1 MDRKGPFWVF
11 SDWNLKK
18 LMSYLPSAPSSLS
31 KYQKSSKTTANGTKK
46 WNQKMEPK
54 MVYLGISAAKFEKL
68 LLYLK
73 SASSNLPK
81 CKKLFKTK
89 KKQIW
94 NQKCLIWAFWAVS
107 SKSYCHTWSQ
117 HPRHCQNAKFRT
129 KIKIQNKAKTRKRYT
144 NADLISSSS
153 YGNNMLKISH

>member
-1 MDRKGPFWVF
+1 
-11 SDWNLKK
+11 
-18 LMSYLPSAPSSLS
+18 
-31 KYQKSSKTTANGTKK
+31 
-46 WNQKMEPK
+46 

-107 SKSYCHTWSQ
+107 SKSYCHT
-117 HPRHCQNAKFRT
+117 
-129 KIKIQNKAKTRKRYT
+129 
-144 NADLISSSS
+144 
-153 YGNNMLKISH
+153 